1 MEIYIVR
8 HGETVW
14 NKKKLLQGRTTLSS
28 ATKDESS
35 PGSQEKI

>member
-14 NKKKLLQGRTTLSS
+14 NKKKLLQGRTLSS